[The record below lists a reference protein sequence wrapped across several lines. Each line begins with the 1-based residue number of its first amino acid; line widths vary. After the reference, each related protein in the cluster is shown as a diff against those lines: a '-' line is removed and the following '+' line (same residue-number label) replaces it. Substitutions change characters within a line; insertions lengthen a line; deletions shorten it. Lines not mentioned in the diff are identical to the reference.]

1 MEKKLNGEI
10 EVLLARMEEMEETAA
25 NLKKKIKDLYR
36 KKDVANAKACFVQLT
51 NVRKQIVRFTR
62 LYQICSSML
71 DHVKEQALM
80 SSTSSV
86 LQEFVSMHGD
96 VVKEC
101 KLDQM
106 VAEYQE
112 LGDRVRDA
120 GEDLGLISG
129 ALMRE
134 DDDEFSDENIAAALE
149 AFLAEDNEDVSAATA
164 PPASVEQKKAAD
176 TAADAVPSPS
186 VPPPVPVSVASVS
199 PPITLQMR
207 VEDSLPVAPTGVVVG
222 EPVESASEATPPPS
236 LAQLYA
242 R

>member
-1 MEKKLNGEI
+1 VEKKLNGEI
-10 EVLLARMEEMEETAA
+10 EVLLARMEAMEDTAT

-36 KKDVANAKACFVQLT
+36 KKDVANAKACFIQLT

-71 DHVKEQALM
+71 DHVKEQALR

-120 GEDLGLISG
+120 GEDLGLING

-149 AFLAEDNEDVSAATA
+149 AFLAEDDEPIAVETKKTPTAETA
-164 PPASVEQKKAAD
+164 PPAPVVAVAD
-176 TAADAVPSPS
+176 ETVSSEALPS
-186 VPPPVPVSVASVS
+186 
-199 PPITLQMR
+199 
-207 VEDSLPVAPTGVVVG
+207 APTGFVTPPQPAVVVG
-222 EPVESASEATPPPS
+222 EPVAAPVTF
-236 LAQLYA
+236 AQLYA
-242 R
+242 AE

>member
-1 MEKKLNGEI
+1 MFSQVREAKVEKKLNGEI
-10 EVLLARMEEMEETAA
+10 EVLLTRMEAMEDTATS
-25 NLKKKIKDLYR
+25 LKKKIKDLYR

-80 SSTSSV
+80 SSTSQV

-120 GEDLGLISG
+120 GEDLGLING

-149 AFLAEDNEDVSAATA
+149 AFLAEDDEPIVVETKKTPTPETA
-164 PPASVEQKKAAD
+164 PPTPVVAVAD
-176 TAADAVPSPS
+176 ETVSSEDLPS
-186 VPPPVPVSVASVS
+186 
-199 PPITLQMR
+199 
-207 VEDSLPVAPTGVVVG
+207 APTGVVAPPQPVVVG
-222 EPVESASEATPPPS
+222 EPVVAPVTF
-236 LAQLYA
+236 AQLYA
-242 R
+242 AE

>member
-1 MEKKLNGEI
+1 MREAKVEKKLNGEI
-10 EVLLARMEEMEETAA
+10 EVLLARMGEMEDTSA

-36 KKDVANAKACFVQLT
+36 KKDVVNAKACFVQFT

-134 DDDEFSDENIAAALE
+134 DDDEFSDENISAALE
-149 AFLAEDNEDVSAATA
+149 AFLAEDDDPAPPPPASASLAATA
-164 PPASVEQKKAAD
+164 PPA
-176 TAADAVPSPS
+176 
-186 VPPPVPVSVASVS
+186 PVSVASVS
-199 PPITLQMR
+199 AAVAPQMQL
-207 VEDSLPVAPTGVVVG
+207 EEPLPVAPTGVVVG
-222 EPVESASEATPPPS
+222 EPVETATNAAPPS

-242 R
+242 QC